1 MVRYKM
7 LPNIHCCQGKSPLTR
22 TMLLKMIP
30 LIVYIMLPLLTA
42 ISTNI
47 LVAAFTERNLT

>member
-1 MVRYKM
+1 M

>member
-7 LPNIHCCQGKSPLTR
+7 LPNIHCCQEGTWPLAR

-30 LIVYIMLPLLTA
+30 FIVYIMLPLLTA

-47 LVAAFTERNLT
+47 LVAAFTER